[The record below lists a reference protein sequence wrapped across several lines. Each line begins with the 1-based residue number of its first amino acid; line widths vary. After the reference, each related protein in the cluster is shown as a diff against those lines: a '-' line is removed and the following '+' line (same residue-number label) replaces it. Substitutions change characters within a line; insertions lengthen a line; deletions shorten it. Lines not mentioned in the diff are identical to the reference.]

1 MVDAVKSAKNSSA
14 LGPDGLS
21 VLHLKHLGPVAL
33 RYLTELFN
41 LSVAHSNLPA
51 IWKNAL
57 VLPILKPGKYPT
69 EGVSYLPIKLLCPAS
84 KILERL
90 ILPYLNEH
98 LVLDNSQHGFRA
110 GRSPTS
116 ALLPLVSAVID
127 GFNEQKPAK
136 RTVVVS
142 LDLSK
147 AFDSVNHDR
156 LLRKLSGTSLPHN
169 IVRWLAT
176 FLKGREQSVLYNGH
190 HYSFKHVHL
199 GVPQGA
205 VLSPTLFN
213 FFVADFPAL
222 QCQKTSF
229 ADDFNIF
236 TSDSDIDA
244 AVARLNSDLSLIS
257 KWSRE
262 VDLAIAPS
270 KSNVTRSR
278 LTLTNTPIILKL
290 RWKSL

>member
-1 MVDAVKSAKNSSA
+1 M
-14 LGPDGLS
+14 
-21 VLHLKHLGPVAL
+21 
-33 RYLTELFN
+33 
-41 LSVAHSNLPA
+41 
-51 IWKNAL
+51 
-57 VLPILKPGKYPT
+57 PILKPGKYPT

-98 LVLDNSQHGFRA
+98 LVIDNSQHGFRA

-147 AFDSVNHDR
+147 AFDSVKHDR

-213 FFVADFPAL
+213 FFVTDFPAL

-229 ADDFNIF
+229 ADNFNIF

-270 KSNVTRSR
+270 VTHFTSNPHEHSYHPQVKMEELVDLGGAFGTVALDRLIPLAQQPRILGVRFDPISRSPHTRAKWLGAALNASR
-278 LTLTNTPIILKL
+278 
-290 RWKSL
+290 S